1 VIDTHA
7 HLDDCADPPE
17 QLIARARAAGV
28 DRVVAIGCGIE
39 SSRAALAVADRE
51 PGVYCVLG
59 FHPHQAADVTVEGLA
74 ELRDL
79 LAHPRAVG
87 VGETGLDYFRDR
99 APRDRQA
106 EAFRAQLFLA
116 AELGKPVVV
125 HTRAADED
133 TLACLAEVDGR
144 VPVVLHCFSSAALA
158 GPAIDR
164 GYYVSFAG
172 NVTYPGAAD
181 LRDAAARIAAD
192 RLLSETDCPYLAP
205 QPRRGQKNEPAYVTH
220 VVAALA
226 RARGEDVRE
235 LGARIDANASRLFG
249 LP

>member
-1 VIDTHA
+1 
-7 HLDDCADPPE
+7 
-17 QLIARARAAGV
+17 V
-28 DRVVAIGCGIE
+28 DE
-39 SSRAALAVADRE
+39 
-51 PGVYCVLG
+51 
-59 FHPHQAADVTVEGLA
+59 
-74 ELRDL
+74 
-79 LAHPRAVG
+79 
-87 VGETGLDYFRDR
+87 
-99 APRDRQA
+99 
-106 EAFRAQLFLA
+106 
-116 AELGKPVVV
+116 
-125 HTRAADED
+125 
-133 TLACLAEVDGR
+133 R